1 MPLKFL
7 ISKHHRDSIGLDF
20 KNSIIAITNAHNLD
34 TQWQQL
40 ATAEVS
46 ISKCAKILQKP
57 ESLGPI
63 AKLVRAFRYII
74 QNKTK
79 TDDVW
84 KLVGYKNGWWVAEI
98 NSIFKQV
105 NDAFKM
111 DNTSTINSFTKSAKA
126 DRNKPQNKKHS
137 RKTMQINYENPV
149 GANEESKGMQN
160 NEDTNQMS
168 QIDNSIF
175 DKFDA
180 QNLSKWRELW
190 HNVVQTV
197 SSQSCTQPEVQ
208 SIADMLD
215 ILYDQLCIKSNKSY
229 DFALWIVPDC
239 EPTKDT
245 PKIEK
250 LTLLWLNPMY
260 IMNQVYSLG
269 QRWVILTSR
278 SLSPMSLYENE
289 LGNFPIKFQNKLEV
303 VEDRVMVNILNKGN
317 SNGTFNFIWKE
328 RFNDGMFKE
337 MGETIVQLVKT
348 VPGGVLVFFPSF
360 SFMGTVI
367 SNWRNNSLFI
377 EMDNYKNVYIESNKD
392 HETEKKLK
400 DFQYDVDNK
409 DGAIFMGIW
418 RGKAMEAIRVSDKG
432 ARCIIMVSVP
442 YGPWTDYK
450 YKLKMSFMTL
460 RYQRKLSKINGNI
473 WYDQDTARATNQTI
487 SRIITHKNDYGVV
500 ILADKRYSE
509 TELISSSPQASY
521 EFDDLIVQIRSFFS
535 EVTADLPSDP
545 NHPAITYTPFVNAI
559 EDDDD
564 FVASRIKDR
573 KKATRIEHFF
583 SGFSKKSNSSDKK

>member
-1 MPLKFL
+1 MKSNLVTRIIFNKNIFYSSKAKKQTRISIIGKNSITIMPLKFL

-34 TQWQQL
+34 TQWQKL

-160 NEDTNQMS
+160 NEDTNQMN

-289 LGNFPIKFQNKLEV
+289 LGNFPTKFQNKLEV

-392 HETEKKLK
+392 HETEK
-400 DFQYDVDNK
+400 
-409 DGAIFMGIW
+409 
-418 RGKAMEAIRVSDKG
+418 
-432 ARCIIMVSVP
+432 
-442 YGPWTDYK
+442 
-450 YKLKMSFMTL
+450 
-460 RYQRKLSKINGNI
+460 
-473 WYDQDTARATNQTI
+473 
-487 SRIITHKNDYGVV
+487 
-500 ILADKRYSE
+500 
-509 TELISSSPQASY
+509 
-521 EFDDLIVQIRSFFS
+521 
-535 EVTADLPSDP
+535 
-545 NHPAITYTPFVNAI
+545 
-559 EDDDD
+559 
-564 FVASRIKDR
+564 
-573 KKATRIEHFF
+573 
-583 SGFSKKSNSSDKK
+583 